1 MIEAVLLVKEYFSF
15 RSIDLW
21 PKCLLKFFREIW
33 SLDWYADIV
42 NLTGLNSASPS
53 CSSDQVLPKTC
64 FFLAT
69 TLKSQLPLV
78 PNPRLSEQSY
88 IKGTQMARMIPRDG
102 SAGAEGA
109 PQVASQ
115 PALQKLRRPVCQ
127 VSPNVAV
134 SQLPANTWRGN
145 NSQRRQRLEELLA
158 SHQETLLGSRP
169 SYANQL

>member
-1 MIEAVLLVKEYFSF
+1 M
-15 RSIDLW
+15 
-21 PKCLLKFFREIW
+21 
-33 SLDWYADIV
+33 

-53 CSSDQVLPKTC
+53 CSSDQVLPKTLHI
-64 FFLAT
+64 FFPAT
-69 TLKSQLPLV
+69 TLKSQLPQV
-78 PNPRLSEQSY
+78 PIPRLSEQTD

-127 VSPNVAV
+127 VSPTSPSPSCRQTPGGATTPRGGNVLRNF
-134 SQLPANTWRGN
+134 LPVIKKP
-145 NSQRRQRLEELLA
+145 S
-158 SHQETLLGSRP
+158 LGSRP